1 MQLQARVRI
10 QTQWTGPVREVVLPL
25 VVNKNAIRL
34 SFTPSLG
41 HRTHQPPMLLWLH
54 CAHCKAFTP
63 LAQLVNCALI
73 GSLLPRRIMCVP
85 VSVLPDPHQ
94 PLCEVRTASEKELR
108 FVRDRTM
115 LISRNYDHWR
125 GAYHFFI
132 WSSWKSTLVESESI
146 GLIVGPPENPTVQL
160 RRNNKHR
167 REVAWNSG

>member
-1 MQLQARVRI
+1 MQLQARIRI

-34 SFTPSLG
+34 SFAPSLG
-41 HRTHQPPMLLWLH
+41 HRTQQPPMLLCLH

-63 LAQLVNCALI
+63 LAQVVDLHSLDHFCRGRLCAC
-73 GSLLPRRIMCVP
+73 LPLYC
-85 VSVLPDPHQ
+85 LTPHQ

-132 WSSWKSTLVESESI
+132 WSS
-146 GLIVGPPENPTVQL
+146 
-160 RRNNKHR
+160 
-167 REVAWNSG
+167 